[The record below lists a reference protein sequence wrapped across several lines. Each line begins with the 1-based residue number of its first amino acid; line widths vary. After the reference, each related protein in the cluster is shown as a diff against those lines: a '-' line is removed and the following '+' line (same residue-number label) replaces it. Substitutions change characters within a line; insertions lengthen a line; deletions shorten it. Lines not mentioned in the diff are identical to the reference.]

1 MPDSPPQAVRTGWP
15 VEPSLSPMEGHGG
28 NRLLILPYYLTVTR
42 IGFAPW
48 PPYLPGAASAVLGGR
63 VGGPRLRA
71 LLVGWAAPVFLM
83 LTLIATKLSHYLLPV
98 WPALARNLSASGRG
112 RPQLR

>member
-1 MPDSPPQAVRTGWP
+1 
-15 VEPSLSPMEGHGG
+15 MEGHGG

-48 PPYLPGAASAVLGGR
+48 TPYLPGAASAVLGGR